1 MIIYPVNLI
10 GTKAPSDHSNLN
22 YSHCLS
28 YYPNTKR
35 IFPLSFAFLHEVS
48 STTWQ
53 PTYCKIVSM
62 YSIWFVP
69 SWVRRRVKLSSLALK
84 IRSLTLGWWS
94 ALSAI
99 LMPWAKAF
107 AVGFDTGLFQD
118 SKKLKTLVKFGRQ
131 LYWKVIV
138 DMWLS
143 ENEGVST

>member
-1 MIIYPVNLI
+1 M
-10 GTKAPSDHSNLN
+10 
-22 YSHCLS
+22 
-28 YYPNTKR
+28 
-35 IFPLSFAFLHEVS
+35 
-48 STTWQ
+48 
-53 PTYCKIVSM
+53 
-62 YSIWFVP
+62 
-69 SWVRRRVKLSSLALK
+69 
-84 IRSLTLGWWS
+84 TLGWWS

-107 AVGFDTGLFQD
+107 AVGFNTGLFQD